1 MKFGMNLINFG
12 PGASPDSLLRWT
24 KFAETLGYHLAMIS
38 DHIAVTPDVEGRYP
52 APLYDPYTTLAWLAG
67 QTSTIELGTTVIVV
81 PYRSPI
87 LMARLG
93 ANIDQMSNGRFIFG
107 VGVGWAQQEFAA
119 LNVDFEKRG
128 PITDE
133 YLAAI
138 KTLWTNELAS
148 FSGEYVSF
156 EDIRA
161 TPMPVQSPHPPI
173 WIGGASPAAFRRAVE
188 YGDGWH
194 PIRVNADWMRDV
206 GVPKLKEM
214 ADKMEKPV
222 PAICPRIKLRLT
234 DSPVS
239 DDDRAAGVGTVDQ
252 VRGDLEILQELGAEY
267 VLFDTFADDPAET
280 ATHEWAWSMYMTVAE
295 KIVDLS
301 HRELR

>member
-1 MKFGMNLINFG
+1 MKFGVNLINFG
-12 PGASPDSLLRWT
+12 PGVSPDSLLRWT
-24 KFAETLGYHLAMIS
+24 KFAESLGYHLVMIS

-52 APLYDPYTTLAWLAG
+52 APIYDPYTTLAWLAG

-107 VGVGWAQQEFAA
+107 IGVGWAQQEFAA

-128 PITDE
+128 SITDE

-156 EDIRA
+156 EDVRA

-173 WIGGASPAAFRRAVE
+173 WVGGASPPAFRRTVE

-194 PIRVNADWMRDV
+194 PIRPKAGWMRDV
-206 GVPKLKEM
+206 GVPKLREM
-214 ADKMEKPV
+214 ADRMGKPV

-234 DSPVS
+234 DTPIS
-239 DDDRAAGVGTVDQ
+239 DDDRVAGVGTVDQ

-267 VLFDTFADDPAET
+267 VLFDTYADDPAET

-295 KIVDLS
+295 EIVDLS
-301 HRELR
+301 RQELR

>member
-1 MKFGMNLINFG
+1 MKFGVNLLNFG
-12 PGASPDSLLRWT
+12 PGASPESLLRWT
-24 KFAETLGYHLAMIS
+24 TFAETLGYHMVMIS
-38 DHIAVTPDVEGRYP
+38 DHIAVTPDVGGRYP

-107 VGVGWAQQEFAA
+107 IGVGWAQQEFAA
-119 LNVDFEKRG
+119 LNVNFEKRG

-156 EDIRA
+156 EDVRA

-173 WIGGASPAAFRRAVE
+173 WIGGASPAAFRRTVE

-194 PIRVNADWMRDV
+194 PIRLRADWMRDV

-214 ADKMEKPV
+214 ADRMGKPV

-234 DSPVS
+234 DNPVP
-239 DDDRAAGVGTVDQ
+239 DDDRVAGVGTVDQ

-267 VLFDTFADDPAET
+267 VLFDTYADDPAET

-295 KIVDLS
+295 EIVDLS
-301 HRELR
+301 RQELR